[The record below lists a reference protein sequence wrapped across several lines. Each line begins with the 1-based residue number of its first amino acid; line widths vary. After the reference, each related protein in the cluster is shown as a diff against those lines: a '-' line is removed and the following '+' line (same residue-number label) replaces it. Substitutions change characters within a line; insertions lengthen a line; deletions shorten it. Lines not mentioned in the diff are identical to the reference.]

1 MLICDLGQHLWH
13 DDSYNKY
20 TMSVWMVRCDVV
32 AIVTHGRA
40 IHLYFPFQ
48 RRIRAYGK
56 SMSEMGRHECQL
68 SN

>member
-1 MLICDLGQHLWH
+1 MCDLGQHQWH

-20 TMSVWMVRCDVV
+20 TMSVWMVRCKVV

-40 IHLYFPFQ
+40 THLYFPFQ
-48 RRIRAYGK
+48 RRIIAYGK
-56 SMSEMGRHECQL
+56 SMSEMGRHECRL